1 MYSHVIFIHYINHDC
16 HYYFPVYVDAYP
28 AESTL
33 EKESNRNTRPSSS
46 KDNKL
51 GLGWNKYDDILVF
64 NTSDVSN
71 QCMIPS
77 FICLELHTYLCELN
91 KIIRIVFQY

>member
-64 NTSDVSN
+64 NTSDVSK
-71 QCMIPS
+71 QMHDTKFYLSRITYIPLW
-77 FICLELHTYLCELN
+77 IE
-91 KIIRIVFQY
+91 